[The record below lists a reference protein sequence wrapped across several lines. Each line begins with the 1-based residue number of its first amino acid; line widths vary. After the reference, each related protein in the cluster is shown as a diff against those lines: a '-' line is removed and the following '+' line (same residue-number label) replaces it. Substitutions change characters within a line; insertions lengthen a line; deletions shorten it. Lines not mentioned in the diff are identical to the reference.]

1 MDYHRWTVL
10 THGFFS
16 LFFLFGFLD
25 DIAQMIPTFTPYE
38 FAML

>member
-1 MDYHRWTVL
+1 MDSARSWI
-10 THGFFS
+10 FS
-16 LFFLFGFLD
+16 LFLFGFLD